1 MFSIYLYLVLI
12 LIILIVLYVTQD
24 QILISI
30 KETKKRLENQTYPV
44 FKSNDFKFVPSLDQQ
59 MQIDTNL
66 I

>member
-12 LIILIVLYVTQD
+12 LIILIILYLTQD

-44 FKSNDFKFVPSLDQQ
+44 FKSDEFKFVPSKDQQ
-59 MQIDTNL
+59 I
-66 I
+66 